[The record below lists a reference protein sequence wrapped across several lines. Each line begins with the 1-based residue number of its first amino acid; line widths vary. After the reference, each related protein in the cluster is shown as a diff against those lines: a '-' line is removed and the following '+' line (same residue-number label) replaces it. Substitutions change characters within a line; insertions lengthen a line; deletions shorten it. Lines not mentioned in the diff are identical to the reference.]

1 MSRKSLGHA
10 LGLATRATIMLVE
23 SLRRFASGLQRRSV
37 EEVSVAGMRSHLPGP
52 HPDENLYT
60 TSNMPLGGALA
71 AAGTFHVAPAGDVL
85 HPWAS
90 LLSTPMHRVGS
101 LRHARG
107 FLSFGQASVDVVLCH
122 AETAH
127 VSTDA
132 KHLHR
137 EGHATWVF
145 LRYDHV
151 LFHVPNQ

>member
-1 MSRKSLGHA
+1 
-10 LGLATRATIMLVE
+10 
-23 SLRRFASGLQRRSV
+23 
-37 EEVSVAGMRSHLPGP
+37 
-52 HPDENLYT
+52 
-60 TSNMPLGGALA
+60 MPLGGALA